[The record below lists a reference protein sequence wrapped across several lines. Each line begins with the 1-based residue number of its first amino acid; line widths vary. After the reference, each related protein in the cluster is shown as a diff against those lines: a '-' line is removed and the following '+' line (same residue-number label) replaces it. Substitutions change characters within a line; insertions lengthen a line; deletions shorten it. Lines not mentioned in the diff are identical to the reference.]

1 MLLVFPIHCLSV
13 THPIISNVAVAA
25 HLALY
30 KFNLKTDP
38 PSAFKPDLK
47 EVIPDQFTFKPLAA
61 SKEWDAGVIAAK
73 AQNFART
80 VSHPRYG
87 PSCTRPYDFLAPVV
101 DGTTGEHC
109 DTHGEFE
116 FLDVLDVH
124 GLRPIV
130 LGRASQNASKRR
142 SKALKMSK
150 SKCVMKVRT

>member
-1 MLLVFPIHCLSV
+1 MLLVFLIHCPSV
-13 THPIISNVAVAA
+13 TYPLISNVAVAA

-87 PSCTRPYDFLAPVV
+87 PSCIRPYDFLAPIV
-101 DGTTGEHC
+101 DGTTGKHC
-109 DTHGEFE
+109 DTHSEFE
-116 FLDVLDVH
+116 FF
-124 GLRPIV
+124 GCFGCAWIRPIV

-150 SKCVMKVRT
+150 S